1 MKKLF
6 IIVAMTLIVAGS
18 ASAQKKE
25 ILALQQEV
33 AALKGTIEVLQSN
46 ANNDRATIQQL
57 TSINNAT
64 VGKVEA
70 MAAKLDAATKLNS
83 ESAAEIANLKAQ
95 VATLTKA
102 LDERLAEMEG
112 KLATAATKPA
122 EPETPKY
129 EVVGKMSSGMA
140 LVKEGL
146 LYGYVNSNN
155 EYVVPAKYEEA
166 KDFKDGYAVVK
177 KNDKWGIINTSG
189 KETVACSYDDIRFL
203 VGNIWRVKKGNLF
216 GLVSAVNGSIIQPIK
231 YTLIGHTD
239 WHGNFND
246 QCNRYLMCIN
256 GKYGFFNEKG
266 QVVIPAKFD
275 SEARF
280 YENGKANVDLNGK
293 QYTINTSG
301 TIIKNGYTF

>member
-6 IIVAMTLIVAGS
+6 IIVAMALIVAGS

-25 ILALQQEV
+25 VLALQQEV

-46 ANNDRATIQQL
+46 AKNDRATIQQL
-57 TSINNAT
+57 STANNVT

-102 LDERLAEMEG
+102 LNERLAEMEG
-112 KLATAATKPA
+112 KLATAAT
-122 EPETPKY
+122 PETPKY
-129 EVVGKMSSGMA
+129 EVVGKMSSGMV

-155 EYVVPAKYEEA
+155 EYVIPAKYEEA
-166 KDFKDGYAVVK
+166 LDFEKGYAIVK
-177 KNDKWGIINTSG
+177 KNDKWGIVDTSG
-189 KETVACSYDDIRFL
+189 KETVACTYDQILFL
-203 VGNIWRVKKGNLF
+203 VGKIARVMKGELF
-216 GLVSAVNGSIIQPIK
+216 GLVSITNGSIIQPIK
-231 YTLIGHTD
+231 YSRIGLRNR
-239 WHGNFND
+239 HGEFID
-246 QCNRYLMCIN
+246 SCNRYVMCIN

-266 QVVIPAKFD
+266 QVVISAKYDNDTYFTEK
-275 SEARF
+275 SI
-280 YENGKANVDLNGK
+280 ANVDINGK
-293 QYTINTSG
+293 HYTINTSG